1 MACNELFK
9 HTKYIKQIKSERTGV
24 WSFKVF
30 IPYETSKGKQ
40 TFTETFSSSK
50 YQSNREAFN
59 AAVFCRDQFLVELKT
74 TGVPNKSDYTALD
87 ILEKSFEMSSL
98 SAETQRK
105 KRVTYCKW
113 IASSVQLSKI
123 SNLIA
128 SDVQLSMAEAA
139 RKEGISQGILDDLY
153 CIWNQ
158 IFKTALRMELIYRN
172 PMDMVDKLKITKK
185 YRTRRVAE
193 TDLDTLLHVCEAMV
207 RRTKDE
213 PRLKYDANIM
223 VYALKVSWFTAL
235 RPAEVLA
242 LEYQHVDYRKKVL
255 YVRQEVGSDTER
267 KAYIR
272 DTKTFKSRRNIPLN
286 DEALRLFAEI
296 EKYQKHKKYLFAD
309 YEGNLM
315 TSTKTADKIL
325 RVCNAEDIEFNWYC
339 LRHQYSTDMQ
349 RNKEDLSVTAK
360 GMGHENINM
369 TYQYTRM
376 SDDDLRLAMDRLGRT
391 LSKENI

>member
-1 MACNELFK
+1 MTCNELFK
-9 HTKYIKQIKSERTGV
+9 HTKYIKQLKSERTGK

-30 IPYETSKGKQ
+30 IPYDTSKGKAV
-40 TFTETFSSSK
+40 FTETFNGSK
-50 YQSNREAFN
+50 YESNREAFN
-59 AAVFCRDQFLVELKT
+59 AAVLCRDQFLVNMKT
-74 TGVPNKSDYTALD
+74 VGIPTKTEYTALD

-113 IASSVQLSKI
+113 IATNVQSSKI

-172 PMDMVDKLKITKK
+172 PMDMVDKLKINKK
-185 YRTRRVAE
+185 YTTRRIAE
-193 TDLDTLLHVCEAMV
+193 TDLDTLLTVCDALV
-207 RRTKDE
+207 KRTKDE
-213 PRLKYDANIM
+213 KRLKYDAKLIA
-223 VYALKVSWFTAL
+223 YALKVSWFTAL

-242 LEYQHVDYRKKVL
+242 LEYEHVDTVKKVL
-255 YVRQEVGSDTER
+255 YVRQEIGSDVDR

-272 DTKTFKSRRNIPLN
+272 DTKTFKSRRNIPLTN
-286 DEALRLFAEI
+286 EAIALFQEI
-296 EKYQKHKKYLFAD
+296 AKFQKSNKYLFAD
-309 YEGNLM
+309 YDGNLM

-325 RVCNAEDIEFNWYC
+325 RVCNAENIEFNWYC

-376 SDDDLRLAMDRLGRT
+376 SDDDLRMAMDRLGRT